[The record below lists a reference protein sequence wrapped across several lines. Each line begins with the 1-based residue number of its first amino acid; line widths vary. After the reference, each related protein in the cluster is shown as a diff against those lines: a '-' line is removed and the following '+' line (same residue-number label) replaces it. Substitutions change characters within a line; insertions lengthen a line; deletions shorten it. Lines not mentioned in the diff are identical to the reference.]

1 MRYHVLATDYD
12 GTLARHGQVDDATL
26 ARLEQVRKSG
36 RRLVLVT
43 GRELDDLKKVFPP
56 FELFDCIVA
65 ENGAL
70 LYDPTTREEHPLAE
84 APPQSFIEALR
95 RRGIPI
101 STGRAIVATWEP
113 HQTTVLEVIREQ
125 ALELQVI
132 FNKGAV
138 MVLPSGINKATG
150 LQAALVRMGLSPRN
164 CVGVGDAEND
174 LAFLAICECAV
185 AVANALPST
194 RAQADWVTEADH
206 SDGVVEVIDALLAN
220 DLFAVST
227 RVNRHDIFLGNS
239 ETGEPVSV
247 PPYGKNILLAGS
259 SGGGKSTAAT
269 TFLERLAEHGYQY
282 CIIDPEGDYAAMEG
296 VLVLGDERGAPGID
310 EILTALNQPDVNPA
324 INLVNIGL
332 HDRPAYFER
341 LLPRLL
347 DLYARNGRPHWIVL
361 DEAHHLLPA
370 EQVPR
375 SPALLDELPPIL
387 WITVYPD
394 HLSHVSLE
402 QIDYMLAI
410 GKDPDATLKRF
421 ASALRQPAPATGIAA
436 LDTGEALL
444 WEHRRGRAVQRLRID
459 PPRAQ
464 RLRHKRKYALG
475 DLGPELSF
483 YFQGPEQKLNL
494 RANNLSNFL
503 QLADGVDDLT
513 WDFHLRR
520 GDYSQWFLD
529 SIKDPELAEATRQ
542 VEREAMLAPPDS
554 RARIRAEVEAR
565 YTGPA

>member
-43 GRELDDLKKVFPP
+43 GRELDDLKQVFPP
-56 FELFDCIVA
+56 LDLFDCIVA

-70 LYDPTTREEHPLAE
+70 LYEPATREEHQLAE
-84 APPQSFIEALR
+84 APPQSFIEALQ
-95 RRGIPI
+95 RRGIPV

-113 HQTTVLEVIREQ
+113 HETTVLEVIREQ

-138 MVLPSGINKATG
+138 MVLPSGTNKATG
-150 LQAALVRMGLSPRN
+150 LQAALARMGLSPRN

-185 AVANALPST
+185 AVSNALPST

-206 SDGVVEVIDALLAN
+206 GDGVAEVIDALLAN

-227 RVNRHDIFLGNS
+227 RVSRHDIFLGNS
-239 ETGEPVSV
+239 DTGERVSI

-310 EILTALNQPDVNPA
+310 EILNALNQPDVNPA

-347 DLYARNGRPHWIVL
+347 DLYARSGRPHWIVL

-375 SPALLDELPPIL
+375 SPALLEELPPIL

-402 QIDYMLAI
+402 QIDYVLAI
-410 GKDPDATLKRF
+410 GQDPDGTLKKF
-421 ASALRQPAPATGIAA
+421 ATALRQPAPATGIVV

-494 RANNLSNFL
+494 RANNLNNFL
-503 QLADGVDDLT
+503 QIADGVDDLT

-529 SIKDPELAEATRQ
+529 SIKDPELAAAARQ